1 MADKALSGITIIDF
15 TQGISG
21 PYATKLLADYGAT
34 IIKIEQPGVGDIARR
49 MGPFPE
55 DKPHPEKSG
64 MFLFLN
70 TNKKSLTV
78 NLQTKVGIKI
88 LRELI
93 TNADAIVESYQ
104 PGEMDKFGLGYSD
117 VRQINPKLS
126 YISISNF
133 GQTGP
138 YKDYSISEMVLY
150 AMGGEMYSTGLEDES
165 PLMLGPNMSLFQGG
179 AVAAVAS
186 LGALYGAGME
196 GAGQHVDI
204 SLMECLTGSID
215 RRMAT
220 TLAYEYTGEIT
231 ERKALSSIGY
241 PLGVYPCA
249 DGYFELVGGL
259 LRWNQVVQMLGNPP
273 ELLHPKW
280 STPEAMQDADLKAE
294 FDEIFFPWILGKTK
308 QELWQLTQANN
319 IQSAPLNNME
329 DVVADSYFKEQAYF
343 TNIAHPIAGDFLFPG
358 APWIMNET
366 PWEIQSPA
374 PQLGEHTQELLSDI
388 GYTRND
394 LVRLREQNCI

>member
-1 MADKALSGITIIDF
+1 MTDKALSGITILDF
-15 TQGISG
+15 TEGISG

-34 IIKIEQPGVGDIARR
+34 VIKIERPGIGDIARR
-49 MGPFPE
+49 MGPFHE
-55 DKPHPEKSG
+55 DAPHLEKSG

-70 TNKKSLTV
+70 TNKRSLTV
-78 NLQTKVGIKI
+78 NLQTNAGANIVRTLLK
-88 LRELI
+88 
-93 TNADAIVESYQ
+93 TADAIVESYK
-104 PGEMDKFGLGYSD
+104 PGTMEKLGLGYED
-117 VRQINPKLS
+117 VRAINPKLS

-138 YKDYSISEMVLY
+138 YKDYDLSEIVLY

-179 AVAAVAS
+179 AVAATAS
-186 LGALYGAGME
+186 LGAIYGAELE
-196 GAGQHVDI
+196 GEGQHVDV
-204 SLMECLTGSID
+204 SLMECLAGSID

-231 ERKALSSIGY
+231 ERKALSTVGY

-249 DGYFELVGGL
+249 DGYFELVGGI
-259 LRWNQVVQMLGNPP
+259 LRWNQVVQMLGSPP
-273 ELLHPKW
+273 ELLDPKW
-280 STPEAMQDADLKAE
+280 SAPEAMQDPELKAE
-294 FDEIFFPWILGKTK
+294 FEEIFFPWILGKTK

-329 DVVADSYFKEQAYF
+329 DVVADAYFRDQGYF
-343 TNIAHPIAGDFLFPG
+343 TNISHPVAGDFLFPG

-366 PWEIQSPA
+366 PWEIRSPA

-388 GYTRND
+388 GYSNDD
-394 LVRLREQNCI
+394 LVRLREQDCI

>member
-1 MADKALSGITIIDF
+1 MTDKALSGITILDF
-15 TQGISG
+15 TEGISG

-34 IIKIEQPGVGDIARR
+34 VIKIERPGIGDIARR
-49 MGPFPE
+49 MGPFYE
-55 DKPHPEKSG
+55 DAPHLEKSG

-70 TNKKSLTV
+70 TNKRSLTV
-78 NLQTKVGIKI
+78 NLQTNAGANIVRTLLK
-88 LRELI
+88 
-93 TNADAIVESYQ
+93 TADAIVESYK
-104 PGEMDKFGLGYSD
+104 PGTMEKLGLGYED
-117 VRQINPKLS
+117 VRAINPKLS

-138 YKDYSISEMVLY
+138 YKDYDLSEIVLY

-179 AVAAVAS
+179 AVAATAS
-186 LGALYGAGME
+186 LGAIYGAELE
-196 GAGQHVDI
+196 GEGQHVDV
-204 SLMECLTGSID
+204 SLMECLAGSID

-231 ERKALSSIGY
+231 ERKALSTVGY

-249 DGYFELVGGL
+249 DGYFELVGGI
-259 LRWNQVVQMLGNPP
+259 LRWNQVVQMLGSPP
-273 ELLHPKW
+273 ELLDPKW
-280 STPEAMQDADLKAE
+280 SAPEAMQDPELKAE
-294 FDEIFFPWILGKTK
+294 FEEIFFPWILGKTK

-329 DVVADSYFKEQAYF
+329 DVVADAYFRDQGYF
-343 TNIAHPIAGDFLFPG
+343 TNISHPVAGDFLFPG

-366 PWEIQSPA
+366 PWEIRSPA

-388 GYTRND
+388 GYSNDD
-394 LVRLREQNCI
+394 LVRLREQDCI

>member
-1 MADKALSGITIIDF
+1 MTDKALSGITVIDF
-15 TQGISG
+15 TEGISG

-34 IIKIEQPGVGDIARR
+34 VIKIESPGVGDGTRR
-49 MGPFPE
+49 SGPFP
-55 DKPHPEKSG
+55 DDLPHIEKSG

-70 TNKKSLTV
+70 TNKKSVTL
-78 NLQTKVGIKI
+78 NLETNAGAKI
-88 LRELI
+88 AQELLK
-93 TNADAIVESYQ
+93 NADAIVESYK
-104 PGEMDKFGLGYSD
+104 PGTMDRFGLSYQD
-117 VRQINPKLS
+117 VKEINPKLS

-138 YKDYSISEMVLY
+138 YKDYDLSEIVLY

-179 AVAAVAS
+179 AIAAVGS
-186 LGALYGAGME
+186 LGTIYRSQLE
-196 GAGQHVDI
+196 GSGQHVDI
-204 SLMECLTGSID
+204 SLMECLAGSID

-231 ERKALSSIGY
+231 ERKALSAVGY

-259 LRWNQVVQMLGNPP
+259 LRWNQVVQMLGSPP
-273 ELLHPKW
+273 ELLDPKW
-280 STPEAMQDADLKAE
+280 STPEAMQDPELNAE
-294 FDEIFFPWILGKTK
+294 FDEIFFPWILSKTK
-308 QELWQLTQANN
+308 QELWSLAQANN

-329 DVVADSYFKEQAYF
+329 DVASDPYFKEQGYF
-343 TNIAHPIAGDFLFPG
+343 TNIAHPVAGDFLFPG
-358 APWIMNET
+358 APWIMSET
-366 PWEIQSPA
+366 PWEIQTPA
-374 PQLGEHTQELLSDI
+374 PLLGEHTQELLSAI
-388 GYTRND
+388 GYTPND